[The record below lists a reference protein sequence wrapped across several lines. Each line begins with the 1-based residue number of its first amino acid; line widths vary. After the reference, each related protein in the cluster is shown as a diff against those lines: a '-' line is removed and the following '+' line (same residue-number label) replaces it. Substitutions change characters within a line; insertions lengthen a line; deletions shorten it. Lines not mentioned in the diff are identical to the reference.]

1 MLLTVALSCL
11 AQNNPDKIWDGIYTD
26 AQAARGKDAFVMSC
40 SNCHALDLSGTVRAP
55 ALKGERFMLDW
66 QNGSVNSLFTKIRDS
81 MPATYP
87 ETVADDV
94 KLDIITYLLQVNAF
108 PAGASEL
115 RLNTAELESIQI
127 KKKGSSGVPNFAL
140 VQVVGCLE
148 RGPGH
153 AWTLEKTSEPAMT
166 KEDTPSRAAVQ
177 QAASQPLGTQTFV
190 LVSTGAFS
198 PASHVGQK
206 MEARG
211 LLYRDAGENR
221 LNLTSLQMAASTC
234 GN

>member
-1 MLLTVALSCL
+1 MSARTPLLLLMLTLSCL
-11 AQNNPDKIWDGIYTD
+11 GQSNPDKIWDGIYTE

-66 QNGSVNSLFTKIRDS
+66 QNGSVNNLFTKIRDS

-94 KLDIITYLLQVNAF
+94 KLDIITYLLQVNSF
-108 PAGASEL
+108 PSGASEL
-115 RLNTAELESIQI
+115 RLNPAELESIQI
-127 KKKGSSGVPNFAL
+127 KKKGSSGVPNFTL

-148 RGPGH
+148 HGPGRT
-153 AWTLEKTSEPAMT
+153 WVLTKTSEPAVV
-166 KEDTPSRAAVQ
+166 KKDTL
-177 QAASQPLGTQTFV
+177 LGTQTFI
-190 LVSTGAFS
+190 LVSVGAFN
-198 PASHVGQK
+198 PESHVGQK
-206 MEARG
+206 MDASG

-221 LNLTSLQMAASTC
+221 LNLTSLQMAESTC
-234 GN
+234 AN